1 MKEFVGEIKNQ
12 DFIGVSGRVNFN
24 SGHSRR
30 SEIRIMQWSL
40 EGSAAD
46 GRTMN
51 VNQIGEDCS
60 RTCLTSSMSGLYK
73 PNYLDENGSLEWF
86 DGQLQW
92 KTEDGMKPSDR
103 DRRWASTSSSL
114 S

>member
-1 MKEFVGEIKNQ
+1 MKEFVKEIKNQ

-40 EGSAAD
+40 RESPSH
-46 GRTMN
+46 GRTIN

-60 RTCLTSSMSGLYK
+60 CL
-73 PNYLDENGSLEWF
+73 N
-86 DGQLQW
+86 
-92 KTEDGMKPSDR
+92 
-103 DRRWASTSSSL
+103 
-114 S
+114 